1 LTIVS
6 KVLITTSSFSL
17 GNFAQAK
24 SLHDAGI
31 SLEMNPHGRRLSEDE
46 IAELVA
52 TDVIAILAGL
62 EPLTDRV
69 LSNAKSLRVIARC
82 GTGLDSVDLQAA
94 SRLGIDVFNTPD
106 APTQAVAELTIA
118 HMLNSLRHIS
128 TTDSNMRS
136 GKWTPTMGSL
146 LATKTVGLIGVGR
159 IGSAVAKLA
168 QAFGTRVIGFDPVV
182 SSHNSV
188 ELLSL
193 DEVLNQADIVSLH
206 VPIND
211 QTHHILNANT
221 ISRMKPGSIVV
232 NVSRGG
238 LIDESALHDAL
249 KSQHLSGAALDCFE
263 DEPYSGP
270 LLQLPGVRVTAHMGS
285 YARETRDL
293 MEVEAST
300 NLVNGLRKRGLI

>member
-1 LTIVS
+1 VS

-31 SLEMNPHGRRLSEDE
+31 SIEVNPHGRRLSEDE
-46 IAELVA
+46 VAELVA

-69 LSNAKSLRVIARC
+69 LSKAKSLRVIARC

-168 QAFGTRVIGFDPVV
+168 QAFGARVIGFDPVV

-193 DEVLNQADIVSLH
+193 DEVLNQSDIVSLH

-211 QTHHILNANT
+211 QTHHIVNASA

-270 LLQLPGVRVTAHMGS
+270 LLQIPGVHVTAHMGS

>member
-1 LTIVS
+1 MS

-46 IAELVA
+46 VAELVA

-168 QAFGTRVIGFDPVV
+168 QAFGARVIGFDPVV

-188 ELLSL
+188 EMLSL

-211 QTHHILNANT
+211 QTHHIVNASA

-238 LIDESALHDAL
+238 LIDESALHEAL
-249 KSQHLSGAALDCFE
+249 ISQHLSGAALDCFE

-270 LLQLPGVRVTAHMGS
+270 LLQIPGVHVTAHMGS

>member
-1 LTIVS
+1 VS

-46 IAELVA
+46 VAELVA

-168 QAFGTRVIGFDPVV
+168 QAFGARVIGFDPVV

-211 QTHHILNANT
+211 QTHHIVNASA

-270 LLQLPGVRVTAHMGS
+270 LLQIPGVHVTAHMGS

>member
-1 LTIVS
+1 MS

-31 SLEMNPHGRRLSEDE
+31 SIEVNPHGRRLSEDE
-46 IAELVA
+46 VAELVA
-52 TDVIAILAGL
+52 TEVIAILAGL

-168 QAFGTRVIGFDPVV
+168 QAFGARVIGFDPVV

-270 LLQLPGVRVTAHMGS
+270 LLQIPGVHVTAHMGS

>member
-1 LTIVS
+1 MS

-24 SLHDAGI
+24 SLHEAGI

-211 QTHHILNANT
+211 QTHHIVNASA

-270 LLQLPGVRVTAHMGS
+270 LLQLPGVHVTAHMGS

>member
-1 LTIVS
+1 MS
-6 KVLITTSSFSL
+6 KVLITTSSFNL

-31 SLEMNPHGRRLSEDE
+31 SIEVNPYGRRLSEDE
-46 IAELVA
+46 VAELVA

-168 QAFGTRVIGFDPVV
+168 QAFGARVIGFDPVV
-182 SSHNSV
+182 SSHSSV

-193 DEVLNQADIVSLH
+193 DEVLNQSDIVSLH

-211 QTHHILNANT
+211 QTHHIVNASA
-221 ISRMKPGSIVV
+221 ISRMKAGSIVV

-270 LLQLPGVRVTAHMGS
+270 LLQLPGVHVTAHMGS

>member
-1 LTIVS
+1 VS

-31 SLEMNPHGRRLSEDE
+31 SIEVNPHGRRLSEDE
-46 IAELVA
+46 VAELVA
-52 TDVIAILAGL
+52 ADVIAILAGL

-168 QAFGTRVIGFDPVV
+168 QAFGARVIGFDPVV
-182 SSHNSV
+182 NSHNSV

-193 DEVLNQADIVSLH
+193 DEVLNQSDIVSLH

-211 QTHHILNANT
+211 QTHHIVNASA

-270 LLQLPGVRVTAHMGS
+270 LLQIPGVHVTAHMGS

>member
-1 LTIVS
+1 VS

-46 IAELVA
+46 VAELVA

-168 QAFGTRVIGFDPVV
+168 QAFGSRVIGFDPVV

-211 QTHHILNANT
+211 QTHHIVNASA

-270 LLQLPGVRVTAHMGS
+270 LLQIPGVHVTAHMGS

>member
-1 LTIVS
+1 VS

-46 IAELVA
+46 VAELVA

-168 QAFGTRVIGFDPVV
+168 QAFGARVIGFDPVV
-182 SSHNSV
+182 NSHNSV

-193 DEVLNQADIVSLH
+193 DEVLNQSDIVSLH

-211 QTHHILNANT
+211 QTHHIVNASA

-270 LLQLPGVRVTAHMGS
+270 LLQLPGVHVTAHMGS

>member
-1 LTIVS
+1 VS

-31 SLEMNPHGRRLSEDE
+31 SIEVNPHGRRLSEDE
-46 IAELVA
+46 VAELVA

-168 QAFGTRVIGFDPVV
+168 QAFGARVIGFDPVV

-211 QTHHILNANT
+211 QTHHIMNANT

-270 LLQLPGVRVTAHMGS
+270 LLQIPGVHVTAHMGS

>member
-1 LTIVS
+1 VS

-221 ISRMKPGSIVV
+221 ISRIKPGSIVV

>member
-1 LTIVS
+1 MS

-31 SLEMNPHGRRLSEDE
+31 SIEVNPHGRRLSEDE
-46 IAELVA
+46 VAELVA

-69 LSNAKSLRVIARC
+69 LSKAKSLRVIARC
-82 GTGLDSVDLQAA
+82 GTGLDSVDLLAA

-168 QAFGTRVIGFDPVV
+168 QAFGARVIGFDPVV

-193 DEVLNQADIVSLH
+193 DEVLNQSDIVSLH

-211 QTHHILNANT
+211 QTHHIVNASA

-270 LLQLPGVRVTAHMGS
+270 LLQLPGVHVTAHMGS

>member
-1 LTIVS
+1 MS

-46 IAELVA
+46 VAELVA

-69 LSNAKSLRVIARC
+69 LSSAKSLRVIARC

-168 QAFGTRVIGFDPVV
+168 QAFGARVIGFDPVV

-211 QTHHILNANT
+211 QTHHIVNASA

-270 LLQLPGVRVTAHMGS
+270 LLQLPGVHVTAHMGS

>member
-1 LTIVS
+1 VS
-6 KVLITTSSFSL
+6 KVLITTSSFNL

-31 SLEMNPHGRRLSEDE
+31 SIEVNPHGRRLSEDE
-46 IAELVA
+46 VAELVA

-168 QAFGTRVIGFDPVV
+168 QAFGARVIGFDPVV

-238 LIDESALHDAL
+238 LIDESALHDVL

-270 LLQLPGVRVTAHMGS
+270 LLQIPGVHVTAHMGS

>member
-1 LTIVS
+1 MS

-31 SLEMNPHGRRLSEDE
+31 SIEVNPHGRRLSEDE
-46 IAELVA
+46 VAELVA

-168 QAFGTRVIGFDPVV
+168 QAFGARVIGFDPVV

-193 DEVLNQADIVSLH
+193 EEVLDQSDIVSLH

-211 QTHHILNANT
+211 QTHHIMNASA

-270 LLQLPGVRVTAHMGS
+270 LLQLPGVHATAHMGS

>member
-1 LTIVS
+1 VS

-168 QAFGTRVIGFDPVV
+168 QAFGARVIGFDPVV

-211 QTHHILNANT
+211 QTHHILNTNT

-270 LLQLPGVRVTAHMGS
+270 LLQIPGVHVTAHMGS

>member
-1 LTIVS
+1 MS
-6 KVLITTSSFSL
+6 KVLITTSSFNL

-31 SLEMNPHGRRLSEDE
+31 SIEVNPHGRRLSEDE
-46 IAELVA
+46 VADLVA

-168 QAFGTRVIGFDPVV
+168 QAFGARVIGFDPVV

-193 DEVLNQADIVSLH
+193 DEVLNQSDIVSLH

-211 QTHHILNANT
+211 QTHHIVNASA

-270 LLQLPGVRVTAHMGS
+270 LLQIPGVHVTAHMGS

>member
-1 LTIVS
+1 MS

-168 QAFGTRVIGFDPVV
+168 QAFGARVIGFDPVV

-270 LLQLPGVRVTAHMGS
+270 LLQLPGVHVTAHMGS

>member
-1 LTIVS
+1 MS

-31 SLEMNPHGRRLSEDE
+31 SIEVNPHGRRLSEDE
-46 IAELVA
+46 VAELVA

-118 HMLNSLRHIS
+118 HMLNSLRHLS

-159 IGSAVAKLA
+159 IGGAVAKLA
-168 QAFGTRVIGFDPVV
+168 QAFGARVIGFDPVV
-182 SSHNSV
+182 DSHNSV

-193 DEVLNQADIVSLH
+193 DQVLKQADIVSLH
-206 VPIND
+206 LPIND

-221 ISRMKPGSIVV
+221 ISCMKTGSIVV

-270 LLQLPGVRVTAHMGS
+270 LLQIPGVHVTAHMGS

-293 MEVEAST
+293 METEAST

>member
-1 LTIVS
+1 VS

-17 GNFAQAK
+17 GNFSQAK
-24 SLHDAGI
+24 SLQDAGI
-31 SLEMNPHGRRLSEDE
+31 SLEMNPHGRRLSEE
-46 IAELVA
+46 EVAELVA

-168 QAFGTRVIGFDPVV
+168 QAFGARVIGFDPVV

-249 KSQHLSGAALDCFE
+249 KSQHLSAAALDCFE

-270 LLQLPGVRVTAHMGS
+270 LLQIPGVHVTAHMGS

>member
-1 LTIVS
+1 VS

-270 LLQLPGVRVTAHMGS
+270 LLQLPGVHVTAHMGS

>member
-1 LTIVS
+1 VS

-46 IAELVA
+46 VAELVA

-168 QAFGTRVIGFDPVV
+168 QAFGARVIGFDPVL

-193 DEVLNQADIVSLH
+193 DEVLNQSDIVSLH

-270 LLQLPGVRVTAHMGS
+270 LLQIPGVHVTAHMGS

>member
-1 LTIVS
+1 MS

-46 IAELVA
+46 IAELVV

-270 LLQLPGVRVTAHMGS
+270 LLQIPGVHVTAHMGS

>member
-1 LTIVS
+1 MS

-24 SLHDAGI
+24 SLRDAGI
-31 SLEMNPHGRRLSEDE
+31 SIEVNPHGRRLSEDE
-46 IAELVA
+46 VAELVA

-69 LSNAKSLRVIARC
+69 LTNAKSLRVIARC

-94 SRLGIDVFNTPD
+94 NRLGIDVFNTPD

-128 TTDSNMRS
+128 TTDSNMRT

-146 LATKTVGLIGVGR
+146 LATKTLGLIGVGR

-168 QAFGTRVIGFDPVV
+168 QAFGARVIGFDPVV

-211 QTHHILNANT
+211 QTHHLLNASA

-249 KSQHLSGAALDCFE
+249 KSQHLSGASLDCFE
-263 DEPYSGP
+263 EEPYSGP
-270 LLQLPGVRVTAHMGS
+270 LLQIPSVHVTAHMGS

>member
-1 LTIVS
+1 VS

-46 IAELVA
+46 VAELVA

-168 QAFGTRVIGFDPVV
+168 QAFGARVIGFDPVV
-182 SSHNSV
+182 NSHNSV

-193 DEVLNQADIVSLH
+193 DEVLNQSDIVSLH

-211 QTHHILNANT
+211 QTHHIVNASA

-270 LLQLPGVRVTAHMGS
+270 LLQIPGVHVTAHMGS

>member
-1 LTIVS
+1 MS
-6 KVLITTSSFSL
+6 KVLITTSSFNL

-31 SLEMNPHGRRLSEDE
+31 SIEVNPHGRRLSEDE
-46 IAELVA
+46 VADLVA

-136 GKWTPTMGSL
+136 GMWTPTMGSL

-168 QAFGTRVIGFDPVV
+168 HAFGSRVIGFDPVV

-188 ELLSL
+188 EMLSL
-193 DEVLNQADIVSLH
+193 DEVLTQADIVSLH

-211 QTHHILNANT
+211 QTHHIVNASA
-221 ISRMKPGSIVV
+221 ISRMKTGSIVV

-249 KSQHLSGAALDCFE
+249 ISQHLSGAALDCFE

-270 LLQLPGVRVTAHMGS
+270 LLQIPGVHVTAHMGS

>member
-1 LTIVS
+1 MS

-31 SLEMNPHGRRLSEDE
+31 SIEVNPHGRRLSEDE
-46 IAELVA
+46 VAELVA

-159 IGSAVAKLA
+159 IGSAVANLA
-168 QAFGTRVIGFDPVV
+168 QAFGARVIGFDPVV

-193 DEVLNQADIVSLH
+193 DEVLNQSDIVSLH

-211 QTHHILNANT
+211 QTHHILNASA

-270 LLQLPGVRVTAHMGS
+270 LLQLPGVHVTAHMGS

>member
-1 LTIVS
+1 
-6 KVLITTSSFSL
+6 
-17 GNFAQAK
+17 
-24 SLHDAGI
+24 
-31 SLEMNPHGRRLSEDE
+31 MNPHGRRLSEE
-46 IAELVA
+46 EVAELVA

-168 QAFGTRVIGFDPVV
+168 QAFGARVIGFDPVV

-249 KSQHLSGAALDCFE
+249 KSQHLSAAALDCFE

-270 LLQLPGVRVTAHMGS
+270 LLQIPGVHVTAHMGS

>member
-1 LTIVS
+1 VS

-128 TTDSNMRS
+128 ITDSNMRS

-168 QAFGTRVIGFDPVV
+168 QAFGARVIGFDPVV

-211 QTHHILNANT
+211 QTHHIVNASA

-270 LLQLPGVRVTAHMGS
+270 LLQIPGVHVTAHMGS

>member
-1 LTIVS
+1 VS
-6 KVLITTSSFSL
+6 KVLITTSSFNL

-31 SLEMNPHGRRLSEDE
+31 SIEVNPHGRRLSEDE
-46 IAELVA
+46 VADLVA

-168 QAFGTRVIGFDPVV
+168 HAFGSRVIGFDPVV

-188 ELLSL
+188 EMLSL
-193 DEVLNQADIVSLH
+193 DEVLTQADIVSLH

-211 QTHHILNANT
+211 QTHHIVNASA
-221 ISRMKPGSIVV
+221 ISRMKTGSIVV

-270 LLQLPGVRVTAHMGS
+270 LLQIPGVHVTAHMGS

>member
-1 LTIVS
+1 MS

-17 GNFAQAK
+17 GNFSQAK
-24 SLHDAGI
+24 SLQDAGI

-46 IAELVA
+46 VAELVA

-168 QAFGTRVIGFDPVV
+168 QAFGARVIGFDPVV
-182 SSHNSV
+182 NSHNSV

-249 KSQHLSGAALDCFE
+249 KSQHLSAAALDCFE

-270 LLQLPGVRVTAHMGS
+270 LLQIPGVHVTAHMGS

>member
-1 LTIVS
+1 
-6 KVLITTSSFSL
+6 
-17 GNFAQAK
+17 
-24 SLHDAGI
+24 
-31 SLEMNPHGRRLSEDE
+31 MNPHGRRLSEDE
-46 IAELVA
+46 VAELVA
-52 TDVIAILAGL
+52 TGVIAILAGL

-168 QAFGTRVIGFDPVV
+168 QAFGARVIGFDPVV

-193 DEVLNQADIVSLH
+193 DEVFNQADIVSLH

-211 QTHHILNANT
+211 QTHHIVNASA

-238 LIDESALHDAL
+238 LIDESALYDAL

-270 LLQLPGVRVTAHMGS
+270 LLQLPGVHVTAHMGS

>member
-1 LTIVS
+1 MS
-6 KVLITTSSFSL
+6 KVLITTSSFNL
-17 GNFAQAK
+17 GNFAEAK
-24 SLHDAGI
+24 ALHDAGI
-31 SLEMNPHGRRLSEDE
+31 SIELNPHGRRLSEDE
-46 IAELVA
+46 VAGLVEN
-52 TDVIAILAGL
+52 DVIAVLAGL

-146 LATKTVGLIGVGR
+146 LATKTVGLIGFGR

-168 QAFGTRVIGFDPVV
+168 QAFGARVIGFDPVV

-270 LLQLPGVRVTAHMGS
+270 LLQIPGVHVTAHMGS

>member
-1 LTIVS
+1 VS

-46 IAELVA
+46 VAELVA

-69 LSNAKSLRVIARC
+69 LSSAKSLRVIARC

-118 HMLNSLRHIS
+118 HMLNSLRHVS

-168 QAFGTRVIGFDPVV
+168 QAFGARVIGFDPVV

-188 ELLSL
+188 ELLSIE
-193 DEVLNQADIVSLH
+193 DVLNQADIVSLH

-211 QTHHILNANT
+211 QTHHILNAST

-270 LLQLPGVRVTAHMGS
+270 LLQIPGVHVTAHMGS

>member
-1 LTIVS
+1 MS

-270 LLQLPGVRVTAHMGS
+270 LLQLPGVHVTAHMGS

>member
-1 LTIVS
+1 VS

-46 IAELVA
+46 VAELVA

-168 QAFGTRVIGFDPVV
+168 QAFGARVIGFDPVV

-211 QTHHILNANT
+211 QTHHILNAST

-270 LLQLPGVRVTAHMGS
+270 LLQMPGVYVTAHMGS

>member
-1 LTIVS
+1 VS

-31 SLEMNPHGRRLSEDE
+31 SIEVNPHGRRLSEDE
-46 IAELVA
+46 VAELVA

-168 QAFGTRVIGFDPVV
+168 QAFGARVIGFDPVV

-270 LLQLPGVRVTAHMGS
+270 LLQIPGVHVTAHMGS

-300 NLVNGLRKRGLI
+300 NLVSGLRKRGLI

>member
-1 LTIVS
+1 MS

-24 SLHDAGI
+24 SLNDAGI
-31 SLEMNPHGRRLSEDE
+31 SIEVNPHGRRLSEDE
-46 IAELVA
+46 VAELVA

-159 IGSAVAKLA
+159 IGSAVANLA
-168 QAFGTRVIGFDPVV
+168 QAFGARVIGFDPVV

-221 ISRMKPGSIVV
+221 ISRMKRGSIVV

-270 LLQLPGVRVTAHMGS
+270 LLQLPGVHVTAHMGS

>member
-1 LTIVS
+1 MS

-31 SLEMNPHGRRLSEDE
+31 SIEVNPHGRRLSEDE
-46 IAELVA
+46 VAELVA

-168 QAFGTRVIGFDPVV
+168 QAFGARVIGFDPVV

-211 QTHHILNANT
+211 QTHHIVNASA

-270 LLQLPGVRVTAHMGS
+270 LLQIPGVHVTAHMGS